1 MNAEAKGQIMINRR
15 KLLAA
20 SAAVLAPSIV
30 RAQTREDGW
39 PSRHVRLIVPFP
51 PGGGTDNVGRI
62 LSARLSEIWG
72 QQMVIENRGGGG
84 SNVGSEAGAKA
95 PPDGYTILFAAFPFA
110 TNQFL
115 YSKLPYD
122 PVADFAPITLIGT
135 FPNILVV
142 PNTSPAKSVA
152 ELIAHAKANRGDVTF
167 GSSGIGTSPHLNGEL
182 FQRMAGFE
190 MTHVPYRGA
199 GPAIID
205 LIPGRLTMMFNTSG
219 SLMPHVQSGRLRAL
233 AVSSGKRFSVE
244 PNLPTVAESGVP
256 GFDVSSWYGLL
267 APVKTPPA
275 IVQKMNADAVKVL
288 REPDVRQKL
297 ENLGLEVVGSTPQE
311 FAAFI
316 KAEMAKWGPVI
327 KAANIIA
334 Q

>member
-1 MNAEAKGQIMINRR
+1 MLTRR
-15 KLLAA
+15 RLLAG
-20 SAAVLAPSIV
+20 SAAAAAAGGGSFAY
-30 RAQTREDGW
+30 AQGRDDNW
-39 PSRHVRLIVPFP
+39 PSRPVRLIVPFP

-62 LSARLSEIWG
+62 LATRLSEVWG
-72 QQMVIENRGGGG
+72 QQIVIENRGGGG

-95 PPDGYTILFAAFPFA
+95 PPDGYTMLFTAFPFA

-122 PVADFAPITLIGT
+122 PVADFTPISLIGT

-142 PNTSPAKSVA
+142 PNTSPVKSVA
-152 ELIAHAKANRGDVTF
+152 ELVAYAKANRGNITF

-182 FQRMAGFE
+182 FMRMAGIE
-190 MTHVPYRGA
+190 MTHIPYRGA

-219 SLMPHVQSGRLRAL
+219 SLMPHVKAGRLRAL
-233 AVSSGKRFSVE
+233 AVSSGKRFSAE
-244 PNLPTVAESGVP
+244 PSIPTVAESGVP
-256 GFDVSSWYGLL
+256 GFDVVSWYGLVV
-267 APVKTPPA
+267 PSKTPGA
-275 IVQKMNADAVKVL
+275 IVNKMNADSVKVM
-288 REPDVRQKL
+288 REPAIRQRL
-297 ENLGLEVVGSTPQE
+297 EALGLEVVGSTSQE
-311 FAAFI
+311 FSAFI

-327 KAANIIA
+327 KSAGIKA